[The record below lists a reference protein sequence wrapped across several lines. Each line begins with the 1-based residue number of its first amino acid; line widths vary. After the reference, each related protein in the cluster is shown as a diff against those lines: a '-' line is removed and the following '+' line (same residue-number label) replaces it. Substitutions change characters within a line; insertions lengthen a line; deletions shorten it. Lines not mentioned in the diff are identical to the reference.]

1 MNDIKTYSDETF
13 RKLYVGIT
21 RAKNNLY
28 IHCNGDFFRKYKS
41 TTWILKRRTNNCNN
55 YA

>member
-1 MNDIKTYSDETF
+1 MINDIKSYTDETF

-41 TTWILKRRTNNCNN
+41 TTKYYNRATQ
-55 YA
+55 